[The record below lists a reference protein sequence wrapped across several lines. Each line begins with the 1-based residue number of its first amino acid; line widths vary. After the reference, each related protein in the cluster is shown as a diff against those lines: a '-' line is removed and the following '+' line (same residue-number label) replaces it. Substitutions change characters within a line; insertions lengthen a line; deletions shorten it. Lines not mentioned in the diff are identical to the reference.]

1 MTAPEQDPEAG
12 LVERVAMTPA
22 ELGAANRSA
31 VRAWFAAHL
40 CGTQR
45 ECARALNL
53 SPMAVNRHVAAI
65 RAEWKSKTRGQYDT

>member
-1 MTAPEQDPEAG
+1 MTGPDQDTGAG
-12 LVERVAMTPA
+12 LVERVALSPIEM
-22 ELGAANRSA
+22 GAANRSA

-65 RAEWKSKTRGQYDT
+65 RAEWKDKEDVQDDT